1 MTATHADEAHPTI
14 LPDTGIGRPLPQ
26 SSKRSNNDGR
36 APVSERMA
44 GNELQEL
51 ERRDR
56 CESAR

>member
-1 MTATHADEAHPTI
+1 MSSQANDSHPTI

-36 APVSERMA
+36 APVAERMA